1 MHSVVPNARA
11 VRTAMIANPEV
22 IATDSGK
29 TTRHCHASDMDA
41 SAERS
46 QMGAAY
52 ARPSTKAAE
61 MSAPA
66 KTADVRAS
74 AKSAHVPATAETS
87 AAMTATA
94 ATAPRIGRAHS

>member
-1 MHSVVPNARA
+1 
-11 VRTAMIANPEV
+11 MIANPEV

-29 TTRHCHASDMDA
+29 TIRHCHAADMDA
-41 SAERS
+41 SAELS

-52 ARPSTKAAE
+52 ARPSTKAAK

-87 AAMTATA
+87 AAVTATA
-94 ATAPRIGRAHS
+94 ATATTAPRIGRADS

>member
-1 MHSVVPNARA
+1 
-11 VRTAMIANPEV
+11 MIANPEV

-29 TTRHCHASDMDA
+29 TTRHRRAADMDA
-41 SAERS
+41 SAEPS

-52 ARPSTKAAE
+52 ARPSAKAAK

-87 AAMTATA
+87 AAVTATA
-94 ATAPRIGRAHS
+94 ATATAPRIGRADS

>member
-1 MHSVVPNARA
+1 
-11 VRTAMIANPEV
+11 MIANPEV
-22 IATDSGK
+22 IATGSGK
-29 TTRHCHASDMDA
+29 TTWHRRAADTDA
-41 SAERS
+41 SAEPS

-52 ARPSTKAAE
+52 ARPSAKAAK

-87 AAMTATA
+87 AAVTATA
-94 ATAPRIGRAHS
+94 ATAATATPRIGSADS